1 MEPSGTEPN
10 KLTRSASVPTGSVVL
25 PIEKG
30 ITDIPQM
37 GSLARSQ
44 TVQIGG
50 VDKLLGKSPVASKGV
65 LLRTASG
72 YEVALVAPEHLRE
85 LQCSVCH
92 NLIQG
97 AVHAPCGHSFCQ
109 VHLQGEAGSQNE
121 LEIQAS
127 RLRELTERGFS
138 LERARQALAAVGD
151 GSIEEAA
158 ETCVRIAGLEGR
170 AVRVRK
176 EVEHPKFEWG
186 AVSHE
191 SVGVVVKE
199 EDTQAWVS
207 FAEQSSWHCQKDEL
221 EIDPVGDM
229 VRPNVRVRVRAGVTP
244 KRGWGLLQVD
254 GVATVVAI
262 NGCQARLLIKEGVW
276 SGFINELEAVDESI
290 DPIEDAILRLKNGK
304 ASEETL
310 AQLHAMLKQ
319 LAECTDTSEYR
330 LMLQC
335 REFSSFINSFGS
347 FAMLRAVGLHVL
359 RYAPDRSVYI
369 FAPAPG
375 VQDAAVRAQVALD
388 GLHLHLTLP
397 EPKVPEQQ
405 LRYRVVLHM
414 DPEFFQAGIPV
425 DMVYQ
430 DQLRSLIIPAIAPP
444 REGWAWPQRGW
455 SGEDAMVAQMRSTLP
470 QGSADLC
477 REQNH
482 EQATKVV
489 ERLTAAGLK
498 ATVEEGLA
506 GDPMKEASL
515 ETPSGWVGSLAR
527 GSRVRFKEAAR
538 SVLPNSIDLTSV
550 GVICDQVYQLQPDGS
565 RDLQYYVC
573 LPKALAMPSVSV
585 SMLEAAPA
593 AERIQPGVRVR
604 VSPPAG
610 RDPAYSWGRIQSSD
624 VGVVQRVHLDGKVDV
639 FFMSE
644 EKIWNAALQD
654 LDTENLPMTLR
665 PNCPVCDRPFPSGQ
679 QLNLD
684 IAMDAQIRRMK
695 KLMTGARHEL
705 NCDVKAVVPTLLRS
719 QTHREELKCN
729 ICFDLVVSPVT
740 LPCGHSYCKHHIQ
753 VWLLENDSCP
763 ICRVRVLHYKDR
775 EQKSRTLRT
784 AVPLFQTSLQD
795 EDGKGGQS
803 VEGFELHVNRMLETQ
818 VIRFF
823 QDEVQSRIGEV
834 AMEVWEVIERRQD
847 SALRRLRNF
856 LDQFRAPGAIEL
868 LKKLD
873 GPDAPLPNTR
883 GGTLL
888 MIASE
893 LGLEDVVEELLSKKA
908 DPLKTTTAGFGP
920 GTSALQLASGQGHFP
935 VVRRLLAATDWA
947 DEARGSALCADA
959 LGAAIE
965 RHHLQCVEAILEI
978 PEVANLRNC
987 MDLTGLLTAVQAGN
1001 VEIIELL
1008 VQHKA
1013 NLEARTAHSGLLVSK
1028 AGCAKVNG
1036 PYQQVGEFRGRPL
1049 YENLFGAVMYCR
1061 DWWKIGLSRDAID
1074 SETERFFYSM
1084 PAPHEETA
1092 EPPMGQWTTDGTRRE
1107 ADNIVPMPPPKV
1119 EWISRAGQAATP
1131 LLLAAQLGLGG
1142 VVEKLLQLKA
1152 DLHAR
1157 LPSTGQTALH
1167 LTVALGD
1174 LGVLRVLKAVGAEL
1188 QAMDLTGNTALHLA
1202 CHAGHVKVVQELLE
1216 AGPFVDTGPVPSPL
1230 ELAAGCGSHSIEGN
1244 TGPPGSTAAYGDIVK
1259 MLLEAKCTLTCA
1271 ALEASAGAGAVGIV
1285 EELIQRG
1292 GDVNGVGPSG
1302 CPPLLVA
1309 LQKCT
1314 TPRTKENLLGPQGE
1328 AARKL
1333 LTLGASASVV
1343 RHDGVSA
1350 LMLAA
1355 TVDDAEL
1362 VELLLAAGAEVNLAR
1377 GPESSSCM
1385 VGSQSQE
1392 WKTIDDVLMHVEG
1405 AVLPLPPGVLCP
1417 RLHPMER
1424 LCKDRCHRRPH
1435 CDLCRKQELHSQPVY
1450 WTCWPCDHDLCID
1463 CARPPRVVQP
1473 RPGFDAEGLPKKLE
1487 PLRSAAFMSTLMD
1500 GWCAKLRL
1508 DFVRTLF

>member
-1 MEPSGTEPN
+1 
-10 KLTRSASVPTGSVVL
+10 
-25 PIEKG
+25 
-30 ITDIPQM
+30 M

-44 TVQIGG
+44 TVQKLGSSQ
-50 VDKLLGKSPVASKGV
+50 LLGKSPVASKGV

-151 GSIEEAA
+151 GSIEE
-158 ETCVRIAGLEGR
+158 
-170 AVRVRK
+170 
-176 EVEHPKFEWG
+176 
-186 AVSHE
+186 
-191 SVGVVVKE
+191 
-199 EDTQAWVS
+199 
-207 FAEQSSWHCQKDEL
+207 DEL
-221 EIDPVGDM
+221 EIDPD
-229 VRPNVRVRVRAGVTP
+229 T
-244 KRGWGLLQVD
+244 WLQNEDAACYVYLVD

-262 NGCQARLLIKEGVW
+262 NGCQARLLIKEG
-276 SGFINELEAVDESI
+276 AVDESI

-705 NCDVKAVVPTLLRS
+705 NCDVKAVVPT
-719 QTHREELKCN
+719 
-729 ICFDLVVSPVT
+729 
-740 LPCGHSYCKHHIQ
+740 
-753 VWLLENDSCP
+753 
-763 ICRVRVLHYKDR
+763 
-775 EQKSRTLRT
+775 TLRT

-873 GPDAPLPNTR
+873 GPDAPLPNTK

-1001 VEIIELL
+1001 VEPWQEE
-1008 VQHKA
+1008 VSMKS
-1013 NLEARTAHSGLLVSK
+1013 TALTDIKKH
-1028 AGCAKVNG
+1028 
-1036 PYQQVGEFRGRPL
+1036 F
-1049 YENLFGAVMYCR
+1049 AVHF
-1061 DWWKIGLSRDAID
+1061 A
-1074 SETERFFYSM
+1074 ERFFYSM

-1259 MLLEAKCTLTCA
+1259 MLLEAKCHLETLKPT
-1271 ALEASAGAGAVGIV
+1271 
-1285 EELIQRG
+1285 
-1292 GDVNGVGPSG
+1292 
-1302 CPPLLVA
+1302 
-1309 LQKCT
+1309 
-1314 TPRTKENLLGPQGE
+1314 
-1328 AARKL
+1328 
-1333 LTLGASASVV
+1333 
-1343 RHDGVSA
+1343 
-1350 LMLAA
+1350 
-1355 TVDDAEL
+1355 
-1362 VELLLAAGAEVNLAR
+1362 
-1377 GPESSSCM
+1377 
-1385 VGSQSQE
+1385 QSFQ
-1392 WKTIDDVLMHVEG
+1392 
-1405 AVLPLPPGVLCP
+1405 
-1417 RLHPMER
+1417 
-1424 LCKDRCHRRPH
+1424 
-1435 CDLCRKQELHSQPVY
+1435 
-1450 WTCWPCDHDLCID
+1450 
-1463 CARPPRVVQP
+1463 
-1473 RPGFDAEGLPKKLE
+1473 
-1487 PLRSAAFMSTLMD
+1487 
-1500 GWCAKLRL
+1500 
-1508 DFVRTLF
+1508 FV